1 MDNNKRERSLRMV
14 NTLMGYG
21 VAGLNVCYDD
31 EDAEIFDEILTS
43 RLCDLAEVFSKLFT
57 KMLEDA
63 PEEMRQMAVCEL
75 LEMMNAEIFG

>member
-1 MDNNKRERSLRMV
+1 MGNNKSERNLRMV
-14 NTLMGYG
+14 NSLLGYG
-21 VAGLNVCYDD
+21 MIGLNVNYDD

-43 RLCDLAEVFSKLFT
+43 RLCDLSDVFSKLFT
-57 KMLEDA
+57 KMLKDA